1 MLGCPCHLIHIAA
14 ERGARCFSINIEDLL
29 TKVYY
34 YLDKSI
40 KRKYT
45 LNELQTLHDTAVRK
59 VLKHI
64 STRWLSLDTRDEPM
78 NWSFSVRVF
87 EADAP
92 HVSRTLCRFQCEEC
106 DFSTDDFQLLSCE
119 NCLYVTD
126 QLYKR
131 ANHVAMHVAVAR
143 SQIISKLVSLWLE
156 GIEESTND
164 EALSILTGFSWHNG
178 TSLYG
183 VWLSRHNWSI
193 ARGTIFSNS
202 KKIQTEKKSQ
212 SWIITNKSFSSDQ
225 KSPALLTTAYW
236 VKWWFA
242 VISTHI

>member
-78 NWSFSVRVF
+78 N
-87 EADAP
+87 
-92 HVSRTLCRFQCEEC
+92 
-106 DFSTDDFQLLSCE
+106 
-119 NCLYVTD
+119 
-126 QLYKR
+126 
-131 ANHVAMHVAVAR
+131 
-143 SQIISKLVSLWLE
+143 
-156 GIEESTND
+156 
-164 EALSILTGFSWHNG
+164 
-178 TSLYG
+178 
-183 VWLSRHNWSI
+183 
-193 ARGTIFSNS
+193 
-202 KKIQTEKKSQ
+202 
-212 SWIITNKSFSSDQ
+212 
-225 KSPALLTTAYW
+225 
-236 VKWWFA
+236 
-242 VISTHI
+242 